1 MIRHDPPI
9 VFLPDSLFPH
19 CIFRVSLLSPLLLCE
34 SVFMTRSEFGYF
46 CAGMA
51 AGAAGHAAFPQL
63 KEKFS
68 PYLAGAAVFAQ
79 QAFGDAMKSAM
90 ETVESMQR
98 AGEPVGGEFFAA
110 KPVAEPSSA
119 ASATA
124 RGAA

>member
-1 MIRHDPPI
+1 
-9 VFLPDSLFPH
+9 
-19 CIFRVSLLSPLLLCE
+19 
-34 SVFMTRSEFGYF
+34 MTRSEFGYF

-98 AGEPVGGEFFAA
+98 AGEPVGSEFFAA
-110 KPVAEPSSA
+110 KPVAEPCSA